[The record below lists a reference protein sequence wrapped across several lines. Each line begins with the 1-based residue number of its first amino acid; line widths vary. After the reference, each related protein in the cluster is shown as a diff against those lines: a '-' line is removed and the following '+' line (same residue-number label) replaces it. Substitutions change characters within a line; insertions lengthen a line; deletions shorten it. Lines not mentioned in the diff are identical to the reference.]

1 MSDKKLLPPLNSNPP
16 SLSSMVKSDIPK
28 TLPPPKEPYY
38 ENEASVVR
46 SKAFYYDRQVD
57 KVLTHITLHANKYL
71 DNNGEWQMMTSAG
84 YMLDEDGYNTT
95 ALYKGVLDEDFIV
108 QAGNSWTDFG
118 DDMIGSLWNSLK
130 PYAPYAEKLSE
141 VAGTMLG
148 DTIGNT
154 TVEKLAKKAL
164 STISSV
170 SGTASKLL
178 NRSLVTQGTR
188 FSYYSGTSTS
198 FGNLAMKFTVLP
210 EYVGDGVFYTVQ
222 EQLKELY
229 PYIMG
234 QYTKGIVDGGGNI
247 QGTTINTGVSGE
259 NGEMLNTFFSWQMP
273 PGGYEPDLINIDN
286 TKVPGTL
293 KLKFGA
299 FYALP
304 ALVCTNAQ
312 FGFSKQVVKYWD
324 KSKKKNTLSPL
335 YCDVVLNF
343 QPSTKYSD
351 ISLKKFISGQSTKD
365 FLIAAKNNMRAGL
378 KSERDKIDNLM
389 K

>member
-28 TLPPPKEPYY
+28 TLPPLKEPYY

-148 DTIGNT
+148 DTTGNT

>member
-28 TLPPPKEPYY
+28 TSPPPKEPYY

-148 DTIGNT
+148 DTTGNT